1 MRTLVLGGTRFLG
14 PFLVNELLR
23 RRHEV
28 AVLSR
33 AASGADLTA
42 LVGERYDAPVR
53 VYAGDASD
61 PACLQETMRS
71 WQPDLLVD
79 MLHHGPAQAAV
90 VAQAGVG
97 LQHSVHLSCASVYGP
112 RPVCPVDEETETI
125 KPELAPP
132 EVAAQL
138 AADGVIMQ
146 AIAAER
152 LPATIVR
159 LPELYGPRDPR
170 SAEWFFARR
179 LREGRTRIA
188 LPDGGLAIC
197 HRGFVQNMAWGI
209 AQALTTSRAIGQVY
223 NLGEEKLYTL
233 AQLARGAARALD
245 TKWDLY
251 SLPGH
256 LWATPYQH
264 TSFFDLRKA
273 RAQLRYRDRMIPRD
287 GLEITLAWL
296 NQQPRGGDWKWPG
309 IADPFDY
316 PREDALIDRYGVKLE
331 V

>member
-14 PFLVNELLR
+14 PFVVNELLR

-28 AVLSR
+28 AVVSR
-33 AASGADLTA
+33 AAVGADLPA
-42 LVGERYDAPVR
+42 FVGERYDAPVR
-53 VYAGDASD
+53 VYAGEASD
-61 PACLQETMRS
+61 PSCLQETLRS
-71 WQPDLLVD
+71 WQPDALVD
-79 MLHHGPAQAAV
+79 MLHHNTEHAAV
-90 VAQAGVG
+90 VARAGAG
-97 LQHSVHLSCASVYGP
+97 LQHTVHLSCASVYGS
-112 RPVCPVDEETETI
+112 RPVCPVEEETETLR
-125 KPELAPP
+125 PELAAP

-138 AADGVIMQ
+138 GADGVILEAMT
-146 AIAAER
+146 AEQ
-152 LPATIVR
+152 LPATILR

-179 LREGRTRIA
+179 IREGRKRIA
-188 LPDGGLAIC
+188 LPDGGLAVC

-209 AQALTTSRAIGQVY
+209 AQALTTTKAIGQVY

-233 AQLARGAARALD
+233 AQLASGVARALD
-245 TKWDLY
+245 TQWDLY
-251 SLPGH
+251 SVPGH

-296 NQQPRGGDWKWPG
+296 GQQPRGEDWTWPG
-309 IADPFDY
+309 IAEPFDY
-316 PREDALIDRYGVKLE
+316 PREDELIDRYGRKLE
-331 V
+331 A

>member
-14 PFLVNELLR
+14 PFVVNELLR

-33 AASGADLTA
+33 AAATADPAT
-42 LVGERYDAPVR
+42 LVQKRYDGPVR
-53 VYAGDASD
+53 VYAGDASA
-61 PACLQETMRS
+61 PKCLQDTLRS

-79 MLHHGPAQAAV
+79 MLHHSAEHAAV
-90 VAQAGVG
+90 VARAGVG
-97 LQHSVHLSCASVYGP
+97 LQHTVHLSCASVYGP

-125 KPELAPP
+125 RPELAAP

-138 AADGVIMQ
+138 AADEVILA
-146 AIAAER
+146 AIVGER

-170 SAEWFFARR
+170 RAEWFFARR
-179 LREGRTRIA
+179 VLDGRARIA

-209 AQALTTSRAIGQVY
+209 AQALTTPKAIGQLY

-233 AQLARGAARALD
+233 AQLATGVVRALD

-251 SLPGH
+251 SVPGH

-296 NQQPRGGDWKWPG
+296 CQQPREGWKWPG
-309 IADPFDY
+309 IAEPFDY
-316 PREDALIDRYGVKLE
+316 PREDELIDRHGVGLE
-331 V
+331 A